1 MVIPLIHVKGY
12 AAPETKAAVER
23 ARLLIEQAEAM
34 GDPLLLFPV
43 LYGFWVASY
52 VEFNGDAMSELAA
65 QFLALAQKQAT
76 TSPLIKAHRVM
87 GIPCC
92 AQDTSRNADP
102 TTIRQ
107 SHFTILL
114 AARFS
119 EDARVSLLIHFVV
132 ARLSRGGA
140 RGHRLCAN
148 RCARDRPSCHPNVR
162 AGPFNP
168 FLLRKLR
175 GINGAIR

>member
-76 TSPLIKAHRVM
+76 TSPLIIAHRVM

-114 AARFS
+114 SIVRW
-119 EDARVSLLIHFVV
+119 
-132 ARLSRGGA
+132 
-140 RGHRLCAN
+140 
-148 RCARDRPSCHPNVR
+148 RPVLVRTPGCHS
-162 AGPFNP
+162 
-168 FLLRKLR
+168 
-175 GINGAIR
+175 